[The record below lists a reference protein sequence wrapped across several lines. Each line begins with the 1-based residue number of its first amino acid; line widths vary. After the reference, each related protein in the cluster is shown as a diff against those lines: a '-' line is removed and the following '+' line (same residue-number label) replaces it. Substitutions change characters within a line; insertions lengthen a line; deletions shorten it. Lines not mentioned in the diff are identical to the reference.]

1 MKRILVFA
9 LVISSLAVIIK
20 QHSVSVSLIPDVA
33 YAYRLVYGAT
43 NSGSYDFRFVDPAN
57 PTRIAIA
64 ESLPIPQNIAFYD
77 FSASPNGQWL
87 TVGSAI
93 QIKDNPNSFVQLL
106 NIESGQLGS
115 TIATGT
121 FASTLFWRGW
131 DVSSP
136 SVDILWSPNSQY
148 IAFNMLDTNISPNID
163 IYVYSLADHKLT
175 DLTINDREPHYRMAW
190 SSDSTQLVTTAEN
203 CASSCSLKLEI
214 FNVAGQSVK
223 TIDVTNLEVQYIS
236 GASNIC
242 QLDWSP
248 SNNYVSFISVCYP
261 PAESSRDVYL
271 WSLKENKVVDIYQ
284 NRANLVTTKKL
295 WYGDNLVISAYRP
308 NIPGHIETVLYQTTN
323 NTVMTLASSWIT
335 DAALNPVSGVLS
347 FRYSAMPKD
356 APDNSHEI
364 FQRSPIQTGII
375 SANKFSVAQTVAG
388 TDSIAGNYGCDL
400 SWSPDGVYLATSIS
414 IDCDYGTQ
422 GANAVGYAF
431 LRNGTTPVIQRL
443 FTTDG
448 YAKDVA
454 AGTTIGWTVAP
465 YANNS
470 TLVPANTST
479 ITPLSITPAGGS
491 APGGNQI
498 GG

>member
-1 MKRILVFA
+1 LNFGEGIV
-9 LVISSLAVIIK
+9 
-20 QHSVSVSLIPDVA
+20 VS
-33 YAYRLVYGAT
+33 
-43 NSGSYDFRFVDPAN
+43 
-57 PTRIAIA
+57 
-64 ESLPIPQNIAFYD
+64 
-77 FSASPNGQWL
+77 
-87 TVGSAI
+87 
-93 QIKDNPNSFVQLL
+93 
-106 NIESGQLGS
+106 
-115 TIATGT
+115 
-121 FASTLFWRGW
+121 
-131 DVSSP
+131 
-136 SVDILWSPNSQY
+136 
-148 IAFNMLDTNISPNID
+148 
-163 IYVYSLADHKLT
+163 
-175 DLTINDREPHYRMAW
+175 
-190 SSDSTQLVTTAEN
+190 
-203 CASSCSLKLEI
+203 
-214 FNVAGQSVK
+214 QSIK

-242 QLDWSP
+242 QLSWSP
-248 SNNYVSFISVCYP
+248 DSAYVSFISVCYP
-261 PAESSRDVYL
+261 PYASGRDVYL
-271 WSLKENKVVDIYQ
+271 LSLADNKVMDVFQ
-284 NRANLVTTKKL
+284 GGRNLTTTRL
-295 WYGDNLVISAYRP
+295 IWYDVHHLIISAYRP
-308 NIPGHIETVLYQTTN
+308 NIAGQLQTVMYQTTN
-323 NTVMTLASSWIT
+323 NTIMTLASSWIT
-335 DAALNPVSGVLS
+335 DAALNPASGILS

-479 ITPLSITPAGGS
+479 ITPLSITPTGGS